1 MRREIPPASTTPSA
15 ALARAPRVVASP
27 ADRHAKGGEPMHASL
42 ALIAA
47 LLAAVAPAA
56 KPHPHVTL
64 DTNKGKI
71 VIELYPDKSPK
82 SVDNFLQYVKSG
94 YYNGTIFHRVIAG
107 FMIQGGG
114 GDVSGKEKPTRPPIQ
129 NESDN
134 GLSNARG
141 TIAMARTGD
150 PHSATAQFYIN
161 VVDNKS
167 LDHKGGARGWGY
179 AVFGKVIQGMDVA
192 DAIAAVKTGPGPAG
206 DNQPIEAVVI
216 NKATVTP

>member
-1 MRREIPPASTTPSA
+1 
-15 ALARAPRVVASP
+15 
-27 ADRHAKGGEPMHASL
+27 MHVSL

-64 DTNKGKI
+64 DTSKGKI
-71 VIELYPDKSPK
+71 VVELYPDKAPK

-114 GDVSGKEKPTRPPIQ
+114 GDVSGKEKPTRAPVQ

-141 TIAMARTGD
+141 TIAMARTSD

-167 LDHKGGARGWGY
+167 LDYKGGGARGWGY
-179 AVFGKVIQGMDVA
+179 TVFGKVIQGMDVA

-216 NKATVTP
+216 NKATVNP